1 MASAISR
8 PCTMWRRRRRRRAP
22 IADRAVAALALAAA
36 LVVGAP
42 ARAFTL
48 AEIES
53 DLAMSAQQRAQL
65 EKGQVVSRTV
75 ASSNERE
82 LAVGLAVKVD
92 RPPAELAKQLLGG
105 LAQRQNPDVLKRG
118 TISSGALADFAGVK
132 LKDAAAAQAYLSAKP
147 GSALNLSAAEIAAF
161 QALAKQPTTSTD
173 PKKAVEGLIQQQ
185 LQARYQ
191 SYNAK
196 GLAGIAPYAR
206 ASGEARPAEDLLAA
220 TRASKFFAKYTPKM
234 LQLLTDYPKG
244 RPSDLDE
251 REQWAVYNANGAR
264 AIILQQLFALPD
276 GDAWSVAAR
285 QYYVST
291 SYNAEQ
297 NLMLFVP
304 AAEGGTVAFML
315 SRVSTEQ
322 VAGFGGSMKRGI
334 GSKMMADTLSGI
346 AARVRQATGKK

>member
-1 MASAISR
+1 MA
-8 PCTMWRRRRRRRAP
+8 CTTCHRFTTWRRRPPRSRLVM
-22 IADRAVAALALAAA
+22 DRAAAALVLAAALAAA
-36 LVVGAP
+36 AP
-42 ARAFTL
+42 ARALTL
-48 AEIES
+48 AEIEG
-53 DLAMSAQQRAQL
+53 DLGLSSQERARL
-65 EKGQVVSRTV
+65 ERGQVLSRTV
-75 ASSNERE
+75 PNSNERE
-82 LAVGLAVKVD
+82 LAVALAVKID
-92 RPPAELAKQLLGG
+92 LPPAELAKQLLGG
-105 LAQRQNPDVLKRG
+105 LAQRQNPDVLGRG
-118 TISSGALADFAGVK
+118 VISTGALSEFSGVK
-132 LKDAAAAQAYLSAKP
+132 LANAAAAQAYLSAKP
-147 GSALNLSAAEIAAF
+147 GGALNLSAAEIAAF
-161 QALAKQPTTSTD
+161 QELARQPGTSAD
-173 PKKAVEGLIQQQ
+173 PRKAVEGLIRQQ

-191 SYNAK
+191 SYTAK

-244 RPSDLDE
+244 RPSDFDE
-251 REQWAVYNANGAR
+251 RQQWALYNANGAR
-264 AIILQQLFALPD
+264 AIVLQQLFALPD

-304 AAEGGTVAFML
+304 ADEGGTVAVML

-322 VAGFGGSMKRGI
+322 VAGLGGSMKRSI